1 MKVRLESEKDYTIIS
16 KETFPLYENREV
28 LVSLEEGIG
37 CIKTKS
43 EAGIIKSSVVG
54 FDGDYYYHYFIFD
67 IARQNNKKS
76 FVEDGINYIY
86 LLSGEAPLKVDKNIL
101 KDLEIFK
108 KPGVNKVDKKDID
121 YNLIASS
128 YYRRHSFKR
137 YNDDY
142 YFFHPLKF
150 RWQTLRNYDDYN
162 ILISLENRNYVRR
175 DKTQI
180 MDSLQIYLDEL
191 TNISIDKDLLLF
203 ENNKVLNIMTREV
216 TDFDGSQFILKSIN
230 ANWYEDEKDIPN
242 KDFYLTKV
250 LNDLCNINDYSKEA
264 DHQRKKDLIIY
275 LGYMLTEM
283 QKQNG
288 LVLFGK
294 AQNGKSTVAR
304 LISIIKGSSFNIE
317 VNNLVNDGFYMSGFY
332 NERIL
337 FIDELK
343 PKMVTEEFV
352 SKFNKLLGNTHHSVR
367 PMQKEP
373 RTVYTNFTAI
383 ITANEVS
390 PQFFTNRALLRR
402 IKIMNSMF
410 PVVTNLPPNI
420 NLDDELQK
428 SHNKDWLTN
437 IAIRSFMDNNYS
449 IDNLFTE
456 DIKWWIG
463 TNNDIAER
471 FVKLLVSDGLI
482 DDEYEI
488 IDKDDYYS
496 VVAQYDNLYQDLGI
510 KKAALNDKK
519 TGDEYRMYIDE
530 QINIAF
536 MYILFTP
543 ELSCREGKVIYRQ

>member
-1 MKVRLESEKDYTIIS
+1 MM
-16 KETFPLYENREV
+16 
-28 LVSLEEGIG
+28 
-37 CIKTKS
+37 
-43 EAGIIKSSVVG
+43 A
-54 FDGDYYYHYFIFD
+54 
-67 IARQNNKKS
+67 
-76 FVEDGINYIY
+76 
-86 LLSGEAPLKVDKNIL
+86 
-101 KDLEIFK
+101 
-108 KPGVNKVDKKDID
+108 
-121 YNLIASS
+121 
-128 YYRRHSFKR
+128 RRHSFKR

-230 ANWYEDEKDIPN
+230 ANWYEDEKDIPK

-283 QKQNG
+283 QKQSG

-410 PVVTNLPPNI
+410 PVVTNLPPDI

-482 DDEYEI
+482 DDDYEI

-496 VVAQYDNLYQDLGI
+496 VVAQYDNLYQLSF
-510 KKAALNDKK
+510 K
-519 TGDEYRMYIDE
+519 
-530 QINIAF
+530 IN
-536 MYILFTP
+536 
-543 ELSCREGKVIYRQ
+543 